1 MSDSIVNETK
11 LSELKLNFFT
21 LVDDEALHSYIDS
34 VIEKCQDRWCDMKQ
48 DYNSFS
54 EYVLDEFDVE
64 YLFDSGIIE
73 IGTEFLKV
81 DEDGK
86 EYH

>member
-1 MSDSIVNETK
+1 MSEIKTNETK

-21 LVDDEALHSYIDS
+21 LVDDVALHNYIDS
-34 VIEKCQDRWCDMKQ
+34 VIEKCQDRWGDMKQ
-48 DYNSFS
+48 DYNSFTD
-54 EYVLDEFDVE
+54 YVLDEFDVE

-81 DEDGK
+81 NANAK
-86 EYH
+86 

>member
-1 MSDSIVNETK
+1 MSENKSTP
-11 LSELKLNFFT
+11 LSELKLT
-21 LVDDEALHSYIDS
+21 LSTNVDEDALNQYIDDL
-34 VIEKCQDRWCDMKQ
+34 VQKCEDKWGDVSI

-81 DEDGK
+81 DKDGK
-86 EYH
+86 